1 MILTN
6 NKPRNKIGLSRTYD
20 YFEYKGL
27 YRTKEIKNPNLYAVI
42 YIREDNRKIE
52 VKRNYQYINDLYDDN
67 YVLLDIY
74 HLLCFLLGFKSN
86 FYDIRSIKHTLFF
99 K

>member
-6 NKPRNKIGLSRTYD
+6 NKPRNQIGLSRTYD

-27 YRTKEIKNPNLYAVI
+27 NRTKEIKNPNLYAVI
-42 YIREDNRKIE
+42 YIRADNRKIE
-52 VKRNYQYINDLYDDN
+52 VKRNYQDIYVLYDDN
-67 YVLLDIY
+67 YILLDIY
-74 HLLCFLLGFKSN
+74 HL
-86 FYDIRSIKHTLFF
+86 IKHTLVF